1 MIKTDNTLLV
11 VDDEAEILKAMR
23 RQFRKKYQVIVADN
37 ASTAINIL
45 SKEDVQVIISD
56 QRMPEM
62 TGTEMYSI
70 IKRQYPDAVQII
82 LTGYSDI
89 QAVIDAINQ
98 GNVFH
103 YLTKPW
109 KIDELDNVVEKAFQ
123 RFKLISENKQLLNE
137 LKETNQK
144 LEKEIHERRVIENEL
159 INHQKR
165 LEFEV
170 DKRTADLQQMN
181 NDLIVARDLAEK
193 ANKSKSIFL
202 ANMSHDI
209 RTPMNGI
216 IGMVDILKETSLSQ
230 DQYNYLD
237 IISASADTLLGLIN
251 DILDFSKIEANQLIL
266 ECVDFDLNTIVRQ
279 TIDLLSL
286 KAKEKNIDLIYSI
299 APQTPTSLVGD
310 PVRIQQI
317 LYNLIGNG
325 IKFTDFGEV
334 NVNISA
340 EQTKSPVI
348 LKLIVKDT
356 GIGIS
361 DEQLNKL
368 FKPFTQADQSI
379 NRKYGGTGL
388 GLSIT
393 RQLIEMMGG
402 YIEAKSQLYVGSVF
416 TATIHLEK
424 PRNMASG
431 LNDRLN
437 TDKPK
442 ATDFVIQ
449 SASKLIKEKELHVLF
464 VEDTPV
470 NQRIGNIFL
479 NKLNCTIDVANDGA
493 EAISKLKKNKYDLV
507 LMDIMMPNLDGISAT
522 KEIRANHSPV
532 LDRNVPIIAMTAS
545 AMKGDREKCLDAGMN
560 DYLPKPVKFESLTKI
575 LYKHFCQNDSTQ

>member
-62 TGTEMYSI
+62 TGTEMYRI